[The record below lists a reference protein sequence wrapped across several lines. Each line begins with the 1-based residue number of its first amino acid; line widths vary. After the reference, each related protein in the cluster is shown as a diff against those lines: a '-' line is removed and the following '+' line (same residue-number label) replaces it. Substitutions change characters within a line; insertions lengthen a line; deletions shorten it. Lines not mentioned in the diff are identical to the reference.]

1 VSRHS
6 SFGKRQ
12 RENDK
17 AKKKRDKAERRQ
29 ALRAQGTS
37 EVEYTTADA
46 ITGDLPTADE
56 ALAAMENRA
65 SAPRATIPAR
75 LFVGG
80 LSRDT
85 TTADLERIFGE
96 HGTLADAVVMTDR
109 GSGDSRGFGFVTYA
123 DRKDAAS
130 AIEKLDGLE
139 VDGRNIRVN
148 LSTER

>member
-1 VSRHS
+1 MSRHS

>member
-1 VSRHS
+1 MSRHS

-17 AKKKRDKAERRQ
+17 AKKKRDKAERRR
-29 ALRAQGTS
+29 AIRAQGTT

-46 ITGDLPTADE
+46 INGELPTADE

-65 SAPRATIPAR
+65 SAPRATIPSR

-96 HGTLADAVVMTDR
+96 HGGVADAVVITDP
-109 GSGDSRGFGFVTYA
+109 GSGDSRGFGFVTFA
-123 DRKDAAS
+123 DRKDAAG

-139 VDGRNIRVN
+139 VQGRNIRVN
-148 LSTER
+148 LSTDR